1 MKLIEPQAIRL
12 LSSTVPENDAPAW
25 NAGTAYEIGDS
36 VIHEHRVY
44 KAVADSTGKWPDQNC
59 EGTDA
64 AWRLM
69 GPTNRYAMLDQY
81 VSTQTV
87 APMDAETLTFTVTF
101 NRCTAFALLNFK
113 ATSIRAVVKDGD
125 GLVMYDRTVNTL
137 KDVDGYWKYY
147 FLPLERIVDQAVTN
161 IPVSPVATLEVT
173 LTQEGGPALGQVIAG
188 QAWPIGT
195 TQYNT
200 RLGIRDYSRKDTD
213 EFGNT
218 RLVKRANAKRTSL
231 PLYLHPSRLDSV
243 REILARMHG
252 LPVLWLGDDNEGIGS
267 YQSLTVWG
275 WLEDWNATVIG
286 PNEISMTI
294 DIQGLK

>member
-44 KAVADSTGKWPDQNC
+44 KAVTASTGKRPDQNC

-125 GLVMYDRTVNTL
+125 GLVMYDRTANTL

-161 IPVSPVATLEVT
+161 IPMSPVATLEVT

-218 RLVKRANAKRTSL
+218 RLARLTSRVL
-231 PLYLHPSRLDSV
+231 PNSSV
-243 REILARMHG
+243 
-252 LPVLWLGDDNEGIGS
+252 S
-267 YQSLTVWG
+267 F
-275 WLEDWNATVIG
+275 LE
-286 PNEISMTI
+286 
-294 DIQGLK
+294 

>member
-44 KAVADSTGKWPDQNC
+44 KAVTASTGKRPDQNC

-87 APMDAETLTFTVTF
+87 AAEDVMTFAATF

-113 ATSIRAVVKDGD
+113 ATSIRAEVRDGD

-137 KDVDGYWKYY
+137 KDVDGYWNYY

-161 IPVSPVATLEVT
+161 IPMSPVATL
-173 LTQEGGPALGQVIAG
+173 
-188 QAWPIGT
+188 
-195 TQYNT
+195 
-200 RLGIRDYSRKDTD
+200 
-213 EFGNT
+213 
-218 RLVKRANAKRTSL
+218 
-231 PLYLHPSRLDSV
+231 
-243 REILARMHG
+243 
-252 LPVLWLGDDNEGIGS
+252 
-267 YQSLTVWG
+267 
-275 WLEDWNATVIG
+275 
-286 PNEISMTI
+286 
-294 DIQGLK
+294 

>member
-1 MKLIEPQAIRL
+1 MKLIEPQSILL

-25 NAGTAYEIGDS
+25 GAGTAYKTDDP
-36 VIHEHRVY
+36 VVFDHKVY
-44 KAVADSTGKWPDQNC
+44 KAVRDGTGEQPDQHC

-64 AWRLM
+64 AWRLV

-87 APMDAETLTFTVTF
+87 AAEDVMTFTVTF

-137 KDVDGYWKYY
+137 KDVDGYWNYY

-188 QAWPIGT
+188 QAWPIGE
-195 TQYNT
+195 TQYNA
-200 RLGIRDYSRKDTD
+200 RLGIRDISEKT
-213 EFGNT
+213 
-218 RLVKRANAKRTSL
+218 RTSSATRGWSNG
-231 PLYLHPSRLDSV
+231 PTPSAPACKCTSARRGSTACGKSSPGCTAF
-243 REILARMHG
+243 RPCGLATTTRASA
-252 LPVLWLGDDNEGIGS
+252 PTS
-267 YQSLTVWG
+267 R
-275 WLEDWNATVIG
+275 
-286 PNEISMTI
+286 
-294 DIQGLK
+294 

>member
-44 KAVADSTGKWPDQNC
+44 KAVTASTGKRPDQNC

-137 KDVDGYWKYY
+137 KDVDGYWNYY

-161 IPVSPVATLEVT
+161 IPMSPVATLYVS
-173 LTQEGGPALGQVIAG
+173 LTQEGGPALGRSSRGRRGLSVRRSTIPGSASG
-188 QAWPIGT
+188 TIPERTPTSSATRGWSSGPTPSARACPCTCTRPGWTACGKSSPGCTAFPRCGSGT
-195 TQYNT
+195 TT
-200 RLGIRDYSRKDTD
+200 RASAPTSR
-213 EFGNT
+213 
-218 RLVKRANAKRTSL
+218 
-231 PLYLHPSRLDSV
+231 
-243 REILARMHG
+243 
-252 LPVLWLGDDNEGIGS
+252 
-267 YQSLTVWG
+267 
-275 WLEDWNATVIG
+275 
-286 PNEISMTI
+286 
-294 DIQGLK
+294 

>member
-1 MKLIEPQAIRL
+1 MKLIEPQTIRL

-25 NAGTAYEIGDS
+25 DADTAYEIGDS

-44 KAVADSTGKWPDQNC
+44 KAVADSTGKQPDQHS

-87 APMDAETLTFTVTF
+87 AAEDVMTFTVTF

-113 ATSIRAVVKDGD
+113 ATSIRAEVRDGD

-137 KDVDGYWKYY
+137 KDVDGYWNYY

-161 IPVSPVATLEVT
+161 IPMSPVATLYVS

-252 LPVLWLGDDNEGIGS
+252 LPALWLGDDNEGIGS

>member
-44 KAVADSTGKWPDQNC
+44 KAVTASTGKRPDQNC

-87 APMDAETLTFTVTF
+87 APMGAETLTFTVTF

-161 IPVSPVATLEVT
+161 IPMSPVATLEVT

-200 RLGIRDYSRKDTD
+200 ARHPGLFQKRHRRVRQHAAGQAGQRQAHEPAAVFAPVPAGQRA
-213 EFGNT
+213 GNP
-218 RLVKRANAKRTSL
+218 RPDAR
-231 PLYLHPSRLDSV
+231 PSRLV
-243 REILARMHG
+243 ARGRQRGHRL
-252 LPVLWLGDDNEGIGS
+252 LPVADCLG
-267 YQSLTVWG
+267 L
-275 WLEDWNATVIG
+275 A
-286 PNEISMTI
+286 
-294 DIQGLK
+294 

>member
-25 NAGTAYEIGDS
+25 SAGTAYEIGDS
-36 VIHEHRVY
+36 VIHEHKVY
-44 KAVADSTGKWPDQNC
+44 KAVIASTGKRPDQNC

-137 KDVDGYWKYY
+137 KDYWKYY

-161 IPVSPVATLEVT
+161 IPMSPVATLEVT

-200 RLGIRDYSRKDTD
+200 RLGIRDYSRKDSA
-213 EFGNT
+213 T
-218 RLVKRANAKRTSL
+218 RGWSSGPTPSARACRCICTRPGWTACGKSSPGCTAFPRSGSGTTTKGSVPTS
-231 PLYLHPSRLDSV
+231 R
-243 REILARMHG
+243 
-252 LPVLWLGDDNEGIGS
+252 
-267 YQSLTVWG
+267 
-275 WLEDWNATVIG
+275 
-286 PNEISMTI
+286 
-294 DIQGLK
+294 

>member
-44 KAVADSTGKWPDQNC
+44 KAVTASTGKRPDQNC

-87 APMDAETLTFTVTF
+87 APMGAETLTFTVTF

-161 IPVSPVATLEVT
+161 IPMSPVATLYVS

-188 QAWPIGT
+188 QSWPIGT

-231 PLYLHPSRLDSV
+231 PLYLNVDFFHKKLCFIESV
-243 REILARMHG
+243 NYCCFRKECKKK
-252 LPVLWLGDDNEGIGS
+252 DN
-267 YQSLTVWG
+267 V
-275 WLEDWNATVIG
+275 
-286 PNEISMTI
+286 
-294 DIQGLK
+294 

>member
-1 MKLIEPQAIRL
+1 
-12 LSSTVPENDAPAW
+12 
-25 NAGTAYEIGDS
+25 
-36 VIHEHRVY
+36 
-44 KAVADSTGKWPDQNC
+44 
-59 EGTDA
+59 
-64 AWRLM
+64 M

-87 APMDAETLTFTVTF
+87 APMGAETLTFTVTF

-161 IPVSPVATLEVT
+161 IPMSPVATLEVT

-252 LPVLWLGDDNEGIGS
+252 LPALWLGDDNEGIGS

-286 PNEISMTI
+286 PNEVSMNI
-294 DIQGLK
+294 DVQGLK

>member
-1 MKLIEPQAIRL
+1 MKLIEPQSILL

-25 NAGTAYEIGDS
+25 SAGTAYKTDDP
-36 VIHEHRVY
+36 VVFDHKVY
-44 KAVADSTGKWPDQNC
+44 KAVRDGTGEQPDKTC

-64 AWRLM
+64 AWRLV
-69 GPTNRYAMLDQY
+69 GPTNQYAMLDQY

-87 APMDAETLTFTVTF
+87 AAEDVMTFTVTF

-113 ATSIRAVVKDGD
+113 ATSIRAEVRDGD

-137 KDVDGYWKYY
+137 KDVDGYWNYY

-161 IPVSPVATLEVT
+161 IPMSPVATLYVS
-173 LTQEGGPALGQVIAG
+173 LTQEGGPALGHVVAG
-188 QAWPIGT
+188 QAWPIGM

-231 PLYLHPSRLDSV
+231 QMYQHPSRLDSV

-252 LPVLWLGDDNEGIGS
+252 LPALWLGDDNEGIGS

-275 WLEDWNATVIG
+275 WLEDWNAVFAG
-286 PNEISMTI
+286 PNKIDMNI

>member
-1 MKLIEPQAIRL
+1 MKLIEPQSIRL

-44 KAVADSTGKWPDQNC
+44 KAVTASTGKRPDQNC

-161 IPVSPVATLEVT
+161 IPMSPVATL
-173 LTQEGGPALGQVIAG
+173 
-188 QAWPIGT
+188 
-195 TQYNT
+195 
-200 RLGIRDYSRKDTD
+200 
-213 EFGNT
+213 
-218 RLVKRANAKRTSL
+218 
-231 PLYLHPSRLDSV
+231 
-243 REILARMHG
+243 
-252 LPVLWLGDDNEGIGS
+252 
-267 YQSLTVWG
+267 
-275 WLEDWNATVIG
+275 
-286 PNEISMTI
+286 
-294 DIQGLK
+294 